1 MRAQGW
7 KRALW
12 GAAMLAIG
20 GCDDQEVSL
29 QIVQMEIDGQCLL
42 QSAQAGGN
50 TNALGEGTVD
60 LAISTSYAVY
70 PRVTNN
76 MLDVTTVNGFQPPDG
91 RIDTHDVVLK
101 EAIITYETEDQALP
115 INIANPFR
123 QSLSGTIPVNGTAV
137 VGLTVLPPKTLE
149 ELRANEPYLFFPPN
163 GDVQAV
169 RTSVQMLMRIKLRGE
184 TLDGTEVE
192 TSEFVF
198 PVRICNGCRMV
209 YPPDAIDISA
219 PVVPNCRRAPGEDGI
234 LLATEREACQVPG
247 TDNNFVDCRECPG
260 LAVDLTSRQLCEP
273 AVSPVQ

>member
-7 KRALW
+7 KRTLW
-12 GAAMLAIG
+12 GAAMLAVG
-20 GCDDQEVSL
+20 GCDDREVSL

-42 QSAQAGGN
+42 QSAAGG
-50 TNALGEGTVD
+50 TNALSEGAVD

-70 PRVTNN
+70 PRITNN
-76 MLDVTTVNGFQPPDG
+76 MLDVTTVNGFTPRDG

-101 EAIITYETEDQALP
+101 EAIIAYETEDQEILA
-115 INIANPFR
+115 NITNPFR
-123 QSLSGTIPVNGTAV
+123 QSISGTIPVNGSQV
-137 VGLTVLPPKTLE
+137 VGLTVLTPKTLE
-149 ELRANEPYLFFPPN
+149 ELRAAQPFLFFAPN
-163 GDVQAV
+163 GDLQAV
-169 RTSVQMLMRIKLRGE
+169 RTSVQMRMRITLRGE

-198 PVRICNGCRMV
+198 PVRICNGCRMI

-219 PVVPNCRRAPGEDGI
+219 PVVPNCQRAAGEDGV
-234 LLATEREACQVPG
+234 LLAADRLACQVPG

-273 AVSPVQ
+273 AVSPGQ